1 MATNNLL
8 IFFGLPGAGKSY
20 AARAIA
26 RKFKLSF
33 HDGDND
39 LPESMRAAI
48 AASAPL
54 ADALRDEFFAAL
66 IEHVRELRED
76 GRALAVA
83 QTFIKE
89 KYRRQV
95 LDAFPEA
102 RFILVEAQDEV
113 REHRLAHRSTTAR
126 LDPAYAR
133 RMAVLFEPPEIAH
146 EVLKNDVDGESEI
159 IAQAAKM
166 LRGR

>member
-1 MATNNLL
+1 MFL

-20 AARAIA
+20 AARVIA

-33 HDGDND
+33 HDGDDD
-39 LPESMRAAI
+39 LPDSMRAAI

-66 IEHVRELRED
+66 IEHVRNLRED
-76 GRALAVA
+76 GHPLAVA
-83 QTFIKE
+83 QTFVKE

-102 RFILVEAQDEV
+102 RFILVEASEEV
-113 REHRLAHRSTTAR
+113 REHRLAHRTKGAR
-126 LDPAYAR
+126 LDPVYAR
-133 RMAVLFEPPEIAH
+133 RMAAIFEPPGIPH
-146 EVLKNDVDGESEI
+146 DVLRNDSDGESEI
-159 IAQAAKM
+159 IGQA
-166 LRGR
+166 LEILEIE